1 MTGSG
6 GWQVVAC
13 LLVQVVSTSRT
24 TNNLEIEQFVTEK
37 LPGKLNV
44 VGCVNLLRNYID
56 QILQG
61 LGMAQA
67 AVTERW
73 P

>member
-1 MTGSG
+1 M
-6 GWQVVAC
+6 
-13 LLVQVVSTSRT
+13 
-24 TNNLEIEQFVTEK
+24 EIEQFVTEK